1 MSEAKLACWG
11 EAFRVCMRAT
21 GVDPLAKHLA
31 RLPEDDRLMLLES
44 IDSESLR
51 AEVDS
56 LLRKQQEQLA
66 LV

>member
-1 MSEAKLACWG
+1 M
-11 EAFRVCMRAT
+11 
-21 GVDPLAKHLA
+21 DPLAKHLA
-31 RLPEDDRLMLLES
+31 RLPENDRSMLLES
-44 IDSESLR
+44 IDSEALR